1 MIQATIRRAGHADIP
16 HLFAIRLAVTE
27 NPLID
32 PTRVTAA
39 DCAWF
44 VDHSD
49 IWVWDEDGTVRGFSA
64 ADPRDGSIWALFVE
78 PGQDG
83 RGIGRALLDAALGTL
98 RARGHRHA
106 DDRHR
111 HASGGILSQG
121 RVDRGRADGFGRRPA
136 PFDRR
141 GRFRLRPTLPYPAT
155 T

>member
-1 MIQATIRRAGHADIP
+1 MTHATIRRAGHAEIP
-16 HLFAIRLAVTE
+16 RLFAIRLAVTE

-49 IWVWDEDGTVRGFSA
+49 IWVWDEDGAVRGFSA

-98 RARGHRHA
+98 RAHGHRTA
-106 DDRHR
+106 TLTTGAGTRAEGFYR
-111 HASGGILSQG
+111 KAGWTEIRRERAEIIFSLPLSVTPAAGGPAG
-121 RVDRGRADGFGRRPA
+121 R
-136 PFDRR
+136 
-141 GRFRLRPTLPYPAT
+141 
-155 T
+155 